1 MASPI
6 LSDMAHIEFRRAE
19 RGESE
24 ALVHRLD
31 GAVVWVPSFTRKHRV
46 PHDLAHA
53 VTERELGMAHGV
65 FGSIMAGAVFDNMR
79 VVSGRTRHDARAVSD
94 RVLRANARTL
104 TTAECLAGVLH
115 HAVEHHRPVPAAMAR
130 RAWGSINEDPFPWT
144 DADISRATKALRDL
158 DEQWRTAA
166 DDDVLTFAWPSR
178 LTAPPPTPPRAR
190 ARRSRLPR

>member
-1 MASPI
+1 MV
-6 LSDMAHIEFRRAE
+6 HIEFRRAE

-31 GAVVWVPSFTRKHRV
+31 GAVVWLPSYSRKHRV

-79 VVSGRTRHDARAVSD
+79 VVSGRTRHDAHAVSD

-115 HAVEHHRPVPAAMAR
+115 HAVEHHEPTPTALAR
-130 RAWGSINEDPFPWT
+130 RAWGSVNEAPYPWT
-144 DADISRATKALRDL
+144 DADISRATTTLRDL
-158 DEQWRTAA
+158 DEHWRTMTA
-166 DDDVLTFAWPSR
+166 DDVLTFTWPRR
-178 LTAPPPTPPRAR
+178 LTAPPPAPSRAR
-190 ARRSRLPR
+190 VKRSRLPR